1 MSSTGAVCP
10 VTSGWFLSTRPVCNT
25 GGGRGGMSLGPP
37 PEPQHRYGTGGAGRG
52 ETEAQSPI
60 GMQRAAMCP
69 GTGCCVPPVAVVW
82 DTKGGPVPVLGW
94 VGWTPPPFTH
104 THTQGFRAGEKV
116 VGGFLCHHS
125 CPQEWGQLPRC
136 ANNPPGVPEPPT
148 RWRYGG
154 KAMQSRHH
162 IPRPEHSPS
171 PRPTPHTTHGGTRP
185 SASVHLGQG

>member
-82 DTKGGPVPVLGW
+82 DTKGGPVPALGW
-94 VGWTPPPFTH
+94 AGWTPPPFTH

-116 VGGFLCHHS
+116 VGGFLCHRS
-125 CPQEWGQLPRC
+125 CPQDVCQ
-136 ANNPPGVPEPPT
+136 
-148 RWRYGG
+148 
-154 KAMQSRHH
+154 
-162 IPRPEHSPS
+162 
-171 PRPTPHTTHGGTRP
+171 
-185 SASVHLGQG
+185 